1 MHRSYPEGSIGM
13 RRPFLSTLIVFALF
27 GTLLAACGTS
37 APAASTTRPLIISA
51 IPDQAPEKLTQI
63 YTKLATY
70 LSTELGIPVEYKPV
84 ADYTASVTA
93 FKAGELDLVWY
104 GGLTSVQARVQVPGA
119 QALAQRDIDATFH
132 SVFIANKGLSITTL
146 ADLKGHSFT
155 FGGETSTSGRL
166 MPQFFLQQAGVR
178 MTDFKGPAGFSGTHD
193 KTIQLVTDGTY
204 DAGVLN
210 QQVWLSRL
218 ADGKVDR
225 SKIDAFYTSPAF
237 YDYNWVIHPDAA
249 ARYGAGFT
257 ERLRA
262 AFLKLDASVPEQ
274 KELLDLFGAK
284 KFIATK
290 NENYNQI
297 EAVARDIGKLSP

>member
-1 MHRSYPEGSIGM
+1 M
-13 RRPFLSTLIVFALF
+13 RRPFLSAFIVLALF
-27 GTLLAACGTS
+27 GTLLVACGTG
-37 APAASTTRPLIISA
+37 ATATSTTARPLIISA
-51 IPDQAPEKLTQI
+51 IPDQAPEKLSQI

-70 LSTELGIPVEYKPV
+70 LSTELGMPVEYKPLP
-84 ADYTASVTA
+84 DYKTSVTA
-93 FKAGELDLVWY
+93 FKAGEIDLVWY

-119 QALAQRDIDATFH
+119 QALVQRDIDATFH
-132 SVFIANKGLSITTL
+132 SVFIANKALSIATL

-193 KTIQLVTDGTY
+193 KTIQLVADGTY

-210 QQVWLSRL
+210 QQIWDSRL
-218 ADGKVDR
+218 AEGKVDR
-225 SKIDAFYTSPAF
+225 SKIDVFYTSPAF

-249 ARYGAGFT
+249 TRYGAGFT
-257 ERLRA
+257 DRVRA
-262 AFLKLDASVPEQ
+262 AFLKLDASVPAQ

-297 EAVARDIGKLSP
+297 EVVARDIGKLSP

>member
-1 MHRSYPEGSIGM
+1 M
-13 RRPFLSTLIVFALF
+13 RRPFLSTFILLTLF
-27 GTLLAACGTS
+27 GALLVACGGS
-37 APAASTTRPLIISA
+37 APDAPTTARPLIISA

-70 LSTELGIPVEYKPV
+70 LSTELGMPVEYKPV
-84 ADYTASVTA
+84 PDYTTSVTA

-119 QALAQRDIDATFH
+119 QALVQRDIDANFH
-132 SVFIANKGLSITTL
+132 SVFIANKALPITTL

-166 MPQFFLQQAGVR
+166 MPQFFLQQAGVS

-193 KTIQLVTDGTY
+193 KTIELVVDGTY

-210 QQVWLSRL
+210 QQVWQSRV
-218 ADGKVDR
+218 ADGTVDR
-225 SKIDAFYTSPAF
+225 SKIDVFYISPAF
-237 YDYNWVIHPDAA
+237 YDYNWVIQPDAA

-257 ERLRA
+257 ERVRS
-262 AFLKLDASVPEQ
+262 AFLKLDASVPAQ

-290 NENYNQI
+290 NENYTQI
-297 EAVARDIGKLSP
+297 ETVARDIGKLTP

>member
-1 MHRSYPEGSIGM
+1 M
-13 RRPFLSTLIVFALF
+13 RRPFLATLILLTLF
-27 GTLLAACGTS
+27 GTLLVACGTS
-37 APAASTTRPLIISA
+37 APAVSTTARPLIISA

-70 LSTELGIPVEYKPV
+70 LSTELGMPVEYKPV
-84 ADYTASVTA
+84 SDYTTSVTA

-132 SVFIANKGLSITTL
+132 SVFIANKALHLTSL

-166 MPQFFLQQAGVR
+166 MPQYFLQQAGVS

-193 KTIQLVTDGTY
+193 KTIQLVSDGSY
-204 DAGVLN
+204 EAGVLN

-218 ADGKVDR
+218 AEGKVDR
-225 SKIDAFYTSPAF
+225 SKIDLFYTSPTF
-237 YDYNWVIHPDAA
+237 YDYNFVIHPDAA

-257 ERLRA
+257 ERVRA
-262 AFLKLDASVPEQ
+262 AFLKLDASVPAQ

-290 NENYNQI
+290 NENYNLI
-297 EAVARDIGKLSP
+297 EAVARDIGKLTP

>member
-1 MHRSYPEGSIGM
+1 M
-13 RRPFLSTLIVFALF
+13 RRPFLSTLIVFTLF

-37 APAASTTRPLIISA
+37 APAASTTTRPLIISA
-51 IPDQAPEKLTQI
+51 IPDQAPEKLTPI
-63 YTKLATY
+63 YTKLAAY
-70 LSTELGIPVEYKPV
+70 LSTELGMPVEYKPV
-84 ADYTASVTA
+84 LDYKTSVTA

-119 QALAQRDIDATFH
+119 QALVQRDIDANFH
-132 SVFIANKGLSITTL
+132 SVFIATKALHLSSL

-166 MPQFFLQQAGVR
+166 MPQYFLQQAGVT

-193 KTIQLVTDGTY
+193 KTIQLVSDGTY
-204 DAGVLN
+204 EAGVLN

-218 ADGKVDR
+218 AEGKVDR
-225 SKIDAFYTSPAF
+225 SNIDLFYTSPAF
-237 YDYNWVIHPDAA
+237 YDYNFVIHPDAA

-262 AFLKLDASVPEQ
+262 AFLKLDTSVPTQ
-274 KELLDLFGAK
+274 KELLDLFGTK

-297 EAVARDIGKLSP
+297 EAVARDIGKLAP